1 MQCLRQVRC
10 VTKLRAAA
18 PTSRLLKVT
27 NLLRSASTLQ
37 QKKEM
42 ADNKPWVLIS
52 EVGDKGVH
60 EDVVDIINQH
70 FHIICLEEFLQNPA
84 LHGPKIQG
92 LFMWYYSP
100 AAEPS
105 LMSCLPSLKVIAN
118 GGVGIDHLDVPYIN
132 SFGVKVTNTPG
143 VVSDATADMAMA
155 LLLASARKVLEG
167 HLISVDSKTTHVPKN
182 LTGVE
187 VTGSTLG
194 IIGMGHIG
202 YKVAQ
207 RSKGFNM
214 RILYHNRNRRSIED
228 EQAVGASYCEKLD
241 DLLKESD
248 FVVVVVNLTPD
259 TTGLISH
266 RELSLMKPTATLVNV
281 SRGLVVDQDALVKA
295 LTTGT
300 IRAAALDV
308 THPEPLPRNH
318 PLLTLPNVLI
328 TPHIG
333 TNTRGTERKIVQM
346 MVDNILAAVKG
357 LAVPNE
363 VKAK

>member
-1 MQCLRQVRC
+1 MQTFYTSLLVLFSFMNKLLEVFFSLLFNTGHFMEGTTNSLSEFVDSQV
-10 VTKLRAAA
+10 
-18 PTSRLLKVT
+18 LL
-27 NLLRSASTLQ
+27 
-37 QKKEM
+37 
-42 ADNKPWVLIS
+42 
-52 EVGDKGVH
+52 
-60 EDVVDIINQH
+60 
-70 FHIICLEEFLQNPA
+70 
-84 LHGPKIQG
+84 G
-92 LFMWYYSP
+92 LY
-100 AAEPS
+100 
-105 LMSCLPSLKVIAN
+105 CLPSLKVIAN

-155 LLLASARKVLEG
+155 LLLASARTVIEGEIPTMEHGSGWIVLWC
-167 HLISVDSKTTHVPKN
+167 L
-182 LTGVE
+182 
-187 VTGSTLG
+187 TGSTLG

-214 RILYHNRNRRSIED
+214 RILYHNRNRSVED

-266 RELSLMKPTATLVNV
+266 RELSLMKPTGTLVNV

-295 LTTGT
+295 LMSGT

-308 THPEPLPRNH
+308 THPEPLPRDH

-333 TNTRGTERKIVQM
+333 TNTRGTIRKMVQM
-346 MVDNILAAVKG
+346 MVDNVLAAMKG

>member
-1 MQCLRQVRC
+1 IILNYSHL
-10 VTKLRAAA
+10 KL
-18 PTSRLLKVT
+18 LLS
-27 NLLRSASTLQ
+27 LLFMKTIKQ
-37 QKKEM
+37 EM

-52 EVGDKGVH
+52 EIGDKGFH

-70 FHIICLEEFLQNPA
+70 FHIVCLKEFLQNPA

-92 LFMWYYSP
+92 MFMWNFSP

-105 LMSCLPSLKVIAN
+105 LLSCLPSLKVIAN

-155 LLLASARKVLEG
+155 LLLASARTVIEG
-167 HLISVDSKTTHVPKN
+167 EIDSKTTHVPQS
-182 LTGVE
+182 LMGVE

-214 RILYHNRNRRSIED
+214 RILYHNRNRRSTFGPRCMSKRSG
-228 EQAVGASYCEKLD
+228 QVT
-241 DLLKESD
+241 
-248 FVVVVVNLTPD
+248 VNLSP
-259 TTGLISH
+259 GLKTQKN
-266 RELSLMKPTATLVNV
+266 SLLYQSESFNV
-281 SRGLVVDQDALVKA
+281 SALMS
-295 LTTGT
+295 GT

-308 THPEPLPRNH
+308 THPEPLPRDH

-333 TNTRGTERKIVQM
+333 TNTRGTIRKMVQM
-346 MVDNILAAVKG
+346 MVDNVLAAVKG

>member
-1 MQCLRQVRC
+1 
-10 VTKLRAAA
+10 
-18 PTSRLLKVT
+18 
-27 NLLRSASTLQ
+27 
-37 QKKEM
+37 M
-42 ADNKPWVLIS
+42 AENKPWALIS
-52 EVGDKGVH
+52 EVEAMGFH
-60 EDVVDIINQH
+60 EDFIDIINQH
-70 FHIICLEEFLQNPA
+70 FQIIYLKEFLQNPD
-84 LHGPKIQG
+84 LHGPKIQA
-92 LFMWYYSP
+92 LLMWNCSP
-100 AAEPS
+100 AAKPS
-105 LMSCLPSLKVIAN
+105 LMSCLPSLKVVAN

-132 SFGVKVTNTPG
+132 SLGVKVANTPG

-155 LLLASARKVLEG
+155 LLLASARMVVEG
-167 HLISVDSKTTHVPKN
+167 HLISVDPKTTHIPQSFM
-182 LTGVE
+182 GVE

-214 RILYHNRNRRSIED
+214 RILYHNRNRRSVED

-259 TTGLISH
+259 TTGFISH

-281 SRGLVVDQDALVKA
+281 SRGLVVDHDALVKA
-295 LTTGT
+295 LKSGT

-308 THPEPLPRNH
+308 THPEPLPRDH
-318 PLLTLPNVLI
+318 PLLGLPNVLI

-333 TNTRGTERKIVQM
+333 TNTHVTTRKMVQM
-346 MVDNILAAVKG
+346 MVDNALAAVKG

-363 VKAK
+363 VKG